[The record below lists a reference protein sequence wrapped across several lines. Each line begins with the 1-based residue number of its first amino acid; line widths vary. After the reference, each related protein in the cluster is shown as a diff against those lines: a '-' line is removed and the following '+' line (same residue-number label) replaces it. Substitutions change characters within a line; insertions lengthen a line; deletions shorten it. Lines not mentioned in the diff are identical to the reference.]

1 MVESLS
7 SDKKV
12 TSGTCVS
19 RLVLVT
25 STRPTYAAAP
35 DLSSTRLMKAIL
47 ELSRQKHFA
56 RFVFVGELPLG

>member
-1 MVESLS
+1 MRKSFGAGYIYE
-7 SDKKV
+7 
-12 TSGTCVS
+12 
-19 RLVLVT
+19 
-25 STRPTYAAAP
+25 TYAAAP